1 MTLDEILREK
11 SEQSLEVPNAFQSA
25 ITRQERK
32 MLLWLEIALS
42 QLERDSLG
50 NILTTSN
57 NLALTTQILEGLKD
71 VFFDASYSR
80 ALRSFLQGFDIQAS
94 LTNELF
100 ALNFDLSSPPNLAA
114 QVLQA
119 SKRNAI
125 TLFSESVINTTYFE
139 PLRNQLYS
147 SISSNA
153 SFTDTLKVVQ
163 EITVGNDQADALL
176 SRYAKTYT
184 RTSYGQADRV
194 YMDTVAKEVGVEWY
208 RYSGGTVQETREFCD
223 KRVGKFYHRKEVEQ
237 WGNETTQWQ
246 GRMKGT
252 NSATIF
258 QNLGGWNC
266 MHRLIPYSVRAVPKE
281 VVLRNVRN
289 GNYTPSASVKEWLG
303 V

>member
-11 SEQSLEVPNAFQSA
+11 SKQSLEVPTAFQSA

-57 NLALTTQILEGLKD
+57 NLATITQILEGLKD
-71 VFFDASYSR
+71 VFFDASYSK
-80 ALRSFLQGFDIQAS
+80 ALRSFLQGFDAQAS

-100 ALNFDLSSPPNLAA
+100 SLNFDLSSPPNLAA
-114 QVLQA
+114 QVMQA

-147 SISSNA
+147 AITSNA

-176 SRYAKTYT
+176 SRYTKTYT

-223 KRVGKFYHRKEVEQ
+223 KRVGKFYHRKEIEA

-246 GRMKGT
+246 GRIKGT

-266 MHRLIPYSVRAVPKE
+266 MHRLIPYSVRSVPKD

-289 GNYTPSASVKEWLG
+289 GNYTPSASITEWLG